1 MMLRYYVLL
10 LLGCYALIAVAT
22 MYEAN
27 EVQAIFCKDSKEITT
42 FIGLESEK
50 EEFKHLSLGKCEI
63 IPMTKGELRKYK
75 RRFYEG
81 RK

>member
-1 MMLRYYVLL
+1 MLRYYVLL

-22 MYEAN
+22 MYETN
-27 EVQAIFCKDSKEITT
+27 EVQAIFCKDSKGITT

-50 EEFKHLSLGKCEI
+50 EEYKHLSLGECEEV
-63 IPMTKGELRKYK
+63 PMTKGELRKYK

-81 RK
+81 RR